1 MNVMTLQCILLQC
14 HLETQQRRRFIA
26 MGCTQCRLQTLKSF
40 PFLAVV
46 PTAGRNTTT
55 VQGDGN
61 GEPDC
66 LIYVALYDYE
76 ARTNEDLS
84 FKKGERMEITNN
96 TDGGWW
102 QAKSL
107 SSGRDGYIPSNYVA
121 PITSLQTEE

>member
-1 MNVMTLQCILLQC
+1 
-14 HLETQQRRRFIA
+14 

-46 PTAGRNTTT
+46 PNGARNTNT
-55 VQGDGN
+55 VPDEINDDG
-61 GEPDC
+61 PDR

-107 SSGRDGYIPSNYVA
+107 SSGRSGYIPSNYIA
-121 PITSLQTEE
+121 PVTSLQTEE